1 MFKVLNTVLWIW
13 NFSEHD
19 KINYVLTTI
28 TGWKKVMLT
37 VRVIVKQNFN
47 LEDNKQ
53 SLPRQNCVQIVLYP
67 LNV

>member
-13 NFSEHD
+13 NLSEYD

-53 SLPRQNCVQIVLYP
+53 SLPRQNCVQNVLYP